1 MSIPGYDYPAS
12 YDDEDRD
19 ECNEPDPDRFWD
31 DREQVNASRKKNIKL
46 IKIEWFEIDDFGFC
60 GADGECVGKE
70 HSTNSGWSY
79 IFRNFPTLK
88 KHPFGGGGESP

>member
-1 MSIPGYDYPAS
+1 MTRTEMNVTNPTQTDFGTEDKIKTPA
-12 YDDEDRD
+12 E
-19 ECNEPDPDRFWD
+19 
-31 DREQVNASRKKNIKL
+31 KKNIKL

-88 KHPFGGGGESP
+88 KHPYGGGGESP

>member
-1 MSIPGYDYPAS
+1 MNVTNPTQTDFGMTG
-12 YDDEDRD
+12 
-19 ECNEPDPDRFWD
+19 NKK
-31 DREQVNASRKKNIKL
+31 NAIRKKNIKL

>member
-1 MSIPGYDYPAS
+1 MNVTNPTQTDFGMTG
-12 YDDEDRD
+12 
-19 ECNEPDPDRFWD
+19 NKKN
-31 DREQVNASRKKNIKL
+31 VSRKKNIKL

>member
-1 MSIPGYDYPAS
+1 MRNNLTNPTQTDFGMTG
-12 YDDEDRD
+12 
-19 ECNEPDPDRFWD
+19 NKK
-31 DREQVNASRKKNIKL
+31 NASRKKNIKL

-88 KHPFGGGGESP
+88 KHPYGGGGESP